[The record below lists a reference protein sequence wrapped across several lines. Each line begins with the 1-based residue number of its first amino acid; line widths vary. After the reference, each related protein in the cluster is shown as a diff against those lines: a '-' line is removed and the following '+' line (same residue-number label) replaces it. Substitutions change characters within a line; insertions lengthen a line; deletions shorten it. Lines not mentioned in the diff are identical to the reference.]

1 MAVLQATI
9 AMPLMSHGELVAVLT
24 LGQRVTGGAYS
35 RRETEIIYNLASHL
49 ATAIRDI
56 RVHHLLEYQKQFTE
70 RILAHMSNGVIT
82 IGPDERVVIM
92 NRRAE
97 EILGMAARDALNRD
111 LRVLPSPLGD
121 LLFETL
127 TRGRAILAR
136 RCSSRCAAC
145 PSRSPPIR

>member
-1 MAVLQATI
+1 MTTMAVLQATI

-24 LGQRVTGGAYS
+24 LGQRVTGGGYS

-82 IGPDERVVIM
+82 IGPDERVVII

-127 TRGRAILAR
+127 TRGRAVHRLRKLI
-136 RCSSRCAAC
+136 C
-145 PSRSPPIR
+145 